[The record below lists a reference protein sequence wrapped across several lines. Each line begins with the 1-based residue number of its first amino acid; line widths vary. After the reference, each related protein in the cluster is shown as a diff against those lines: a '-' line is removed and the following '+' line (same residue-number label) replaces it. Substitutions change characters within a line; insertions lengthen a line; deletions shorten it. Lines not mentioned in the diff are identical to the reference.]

1 MNNDNEVGVVPV
13 DQMVGGDGDMPGL
26 SQPVTM
32 DDIQDILMSDAPLE
46 DRKMRLLGMR
56 RDMEARASGD
66 LGDEFGS
73 LITEIDG
80 ALATLNGPA
89 DTYATRGS
97 LGLDTQ
103 NRGDSQPVDKTA

>member
-1 MNNDNEVGVVPV
+1 MSNDHEVGVVPV

-26 SQPVTM
+26 SQPVTT

-46 DRKMRLLGMR
+46 DRKQRLLGMR
-56 RDMEARASGD
+56 HDMEARAAGD
-66 LGDEFGS
+66 LGGEFEP
-73 LITEIDG
+73 IIAEIDG
-80 ALATLNGPA
+80 ALATLEGPA

-103 NRGDSQPVDKTA
+103 NRGDSQPVDRTA